1 MSEKSILDEIKEVQ
15 IAIALISFGARM
27 QVLENETSLSRRRLL
42 KLYKEL
48 RGCPPPKG
56 MLPFSEDWF
65 MAWEQNIHSSMF
77 YNIYLYIRKT
87 ENCRPIETMV
97 KAYRLYLEQCPI
109 TIGDKPVLGLTRAW
123 TLLRFVDCG
132 MVGHTECKVCNGRFV
147 VTTEHAK
154 NPFTC
159 SLCNPPS
166 RAVKKSKALDVK
178 SRAPVAPDNKQI
190 LYMHKSN
197 NLAPLGEAPFHI
209 AIPS

>member
-1 MSEKSILDEIKEVQ
+1 MSEKSILEEIKEVQ
-15 IAIALISFGARM
+15 IAMALISFGARM
-27 QVLENETSLSRRRLL
+27 QVLESETSLSRRRLL

-77 YNIYLYIRKT
+77 YNIHLYIQKT
-87 ENCRPIETMV
+87 ENCRPIEATV

-109 TIGDKPVLGLTRAW
+109 APGDKPVLGLTRAW
-123 TLLRFVDCG
+123 TLLRFIDCG
-132 MVGHTECKVCNGRFV
+132 MIEHTECSVCGGRFV

-159 SLCNPPS
+159 SLCCPPS
-166 RAVKKSKALDVK
+166 RAIKKSKALDIQGETVSAAEKPPVDTIK
-178 SRAPVAPDNKQI
+178 SIVLPPDVNPQQI
-190 LYMHKSN
+190 S
-197 NLAPLGEAPFHI
+197 A
-209 AIPS
+209 